1 MTGGP
6 FILGLTGS
14 IGMGKSAT
22 SAMLR
27 DLGIPVLDSDQVVHD
42 LYSAGG
48 AAVLLVE
55 NAFPGVIDTTT
66 GGISRPL
73 LSKYVVGN
81 PEALQRL
88 ESIVHPLV
96 RQEKQK
102 FIANAARNK
111 NTKLL
116 VLDIPLL
123 YETGAEVECD
133 AVAVVSA
140 PLEIQRARV
149 LARPAMTLEKF
160 ENILQRQLPDAEKRK
175 KADFVIDTGVSLE
188 ETQEHVA
195 ALAKALKGRQG
206 KAYLRYINA

>member
-1 MTGGP
+1 MPP

-48 AAVLLVE
+48 AAVPLVE
-55 NAFPGVIDTTT
+55 
-66 GGISRPL
+66 
-73 LSKYVVGN
+73 VGN

-96 RQEKQK
+96 REEKKK
-102 FIANAARNK
+102 FINTAAAAHAAAGMK
-111 NTKLL
+111 TSLV

-123 YETGAEVECD
+123 YETGAEAECD
-133 AVAVVSA
+133 AVVVVSA
-140 PLEIQRARV
+140 PLNIQRARV
-149 LARPAMTLEKF
+149 LARPSMTPEKLDS
-160 ENILQRQLPDAEKRK
+160 ILLRQLPDAEKRK
-175 KADFVIDTGVSLE
+175 KADFIIDTGVSLE
-188 ETQEHVA
+188 ETRHHIE
-195 ALAKALKGRQG
+195 ALVKALHGRQG
-206 KAYLRYINA
+206 KAYLRYIN